1 MVPNDAQSIGGDGL
15 LVAIRKL
22 RHRMPQSRAALVTSA
37 TIVPMRASIIAC
49 KFGLAIFIGRYLDLA
64 SLGLY
69 GLFAGAIAI
78 VPVVVSM
85 GLVHVIMR
93 EAVTLP
99 RNLLANQLRHY
110 WSFVVAVYGVLL
122 AITAVAVGWF
132 GASPLLFLVLAI
144 ILFEHLGNDVFQLF
158 TNLELPIIANV
169 STFVRGAAWILV
181 YVPLAIAVPEL
192 RTMVTLLGFW
202 LAGSA
207 ASFLLFVWA
216 SRDWP
221 WKATFAMRFRP
232 AFVRLTIK
240 RSFIIYVSDLA
251 FIGSQFVDRYLVTL
265 FLGLELTGV
274 YFLYWSVANAVT
286 TLVSITTLQ
295 VQRPRLIK
303 AHHDGGAARHRE
315 QSGRFLWTTSL
326 ATAAFIAGAG
336 AAFVLI
342 LPVLKQPAVAD
353 HLGAFWLIMA
363 GMAARNLA
371 DFGAMALF
379 TARRDGIMTLTNVVA
394 VVALIAAQAV
404 LLPLAGLIGAGVAI
418 LLTFATVAV
427 WRFVLIF
434 AAWPRTPITV
444 QGRA

>member
-1 MVPNDAQSIGGDGL
+1 MLA
-15 LVAIRKL
+15 AIRKL
-22 RHRMPQSRAALVTSA
+22 RHHAPPTRAALLVSA
-37 TIVPMRASIIAC
+37 TIVPMRAAIIAC

-78 VPVVVSM
+78 TPVVVSM

-99 RNLLANQLRHY
+99 RNQLVNHLRHY
-110 WSFVVAVYGVLL
+110 WLFVVAVYGVLL
-122 AITAVAVGWF
+122 VLTGLAVALL
-132 GASPLLFLVLAI
+132 GASSLLILVLLI

-158 TNLELPIIANV
+158 TNLELPVIANV
-169 STFVRGAAWILV
+169 SVFLRGAAWILV
-181 YVPLAIAVPEL
+181 YVPLAIFIPEL
-192 RTMVTLLGFW
+192 RNMAALLSFW
-202 LAGSA
+202 LAGSI

-216 SRDWP
+216 SRGWP
-221 WKATFAMRFRP
+221 WRATFAMPFHS
-232 AFVRLTIK
+232 AFIRLTIK
-240 RSFIIYVSDLA
+240 RSFIIYLSDLA
-251 FIGSQFVDRYLVTL
+251 FIGSQFIDRYLVTL

-303 AHHDGGAARHRE
+303 AHHEGGATSHRD
-315 QSGRFLWTTSL
+315 QTVTFLKITAL
-326 ATAAFIAGAG
+326 ATAAFIVAAGG
-336 AAFVLI
+336 AFLLI
-342 LPVLKQPAVAD
+342 LPILKQPAVGD

-379 TARRDGIMTLTNVVA
+379 TARRDGIMTVTNVVA
-394 VVALIAAQAV
+394 VVALVAAQSA
-404 LLPLAGLIGAGVAI
+404 LLPLAGLRGAGAAI
-418 LLTFATVAV
+418 LLTFSAIAI
-427 WRFVLIF
+427 WRFVLVF
-434 AAWPRTPITV
+434 GAWPKAQVAAP
-444 QGRA
+444 GNA

>member
-1 MVPNDAQSIGGDGL
+1 MRA
-15 LVAIRKL
+15 AIRKL
-22 RHRMPQSRAALVTSA
+22 RQRAPLSRAALFTSA

-78 VPVVVSM
+78 TPVVVSM

-99 RNLLANQLRHY
+99 RNLLVNHLRHY
-110 WSFVVAVYGVLL
+110 WCFVVAVYAL
-122 AITAVAVGWF
+122 ALAVATLAVALF
-132 GASPLLFLVLAI
+132 GASPLLLLVIAI

-158 TNLELPIIANV
+158 TNLEQPITANV
-169 STFVRGAAWILV
+169 STFLRGAAWILV
-181 YVPLAIAVPEL
+181 YVPLAIFIPEL
-192 RTMVTLLGFW
+192 RSMAMLLSFW

-216 SRDWP
+216 SRSWP
-221 WKATFAMRFRP
+221 WKATFAMPFHF

-240 RSFIIYVSDLA
+240 RSFVIYVSDLA

-303 AHHDGGAARHRE
+303 AHHEGGAARHRE
-315 QSGRFLWTTSL
+315 QTVQFLKTTTL
-326 ATAAFIAGAG
+326 ATMAFIAAAG
-336 AAFVLI
+336 TAFLLI

-353 HLGAFWLIMA
+353 HLGAFWLIMI

-379 TARRDGIMTLTNVVA
+379 TARRDGIMTVTNIAA
-394 VVALIAAQAV
+394 VVALILAQAA
-404 LLPLAGLIGAGVAI
+404 LLPLAGLVGAGVAI
-418 LLTFATVAV
+418 LLTFSAMAV

-434 AAWPRTPITV
+434 GAWPKV
-444 QGRA
+444 SVAAESQA